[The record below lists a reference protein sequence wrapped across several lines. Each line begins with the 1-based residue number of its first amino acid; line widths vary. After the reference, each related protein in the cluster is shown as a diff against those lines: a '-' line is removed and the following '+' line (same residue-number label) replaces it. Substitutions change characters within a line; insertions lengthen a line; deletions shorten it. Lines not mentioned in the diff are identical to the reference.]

1 MRNALKQTVL
11 LWTLL
16 LLLTTWLGF
25 FAVSAVVKYAVVV
38 ILVAVTAAVMA
49 YWHKNKGQVVA
60 DDVWPSS
67 LPPETYRQP
76 VVLVCGDMSAHLF
89 TDSPVRQVSEGLY
102 LPVSDEEQLVAQ
114 VERLLTL
121 RPAWASQLAVAYT
134 IMPGIHRDVAVL
146 AGRLR
151 RFAHSMATVRRRAG
165 VNVPW
170 LLWSGLSGSP
180 LPERA
185 NSPWFICTGGEVQVA
200 TSAETTIPAQ
210 WIAQSGAQER
220 SQRLCYLLKAESL
233 MQWLDLNVLAE
244 LNGPEAKCP
253 PLAMTVG
260 LVPSL
265 PAVDNNLWQLWI
277 TARTGLTPDI
287 ADTGTDDALPF
298 PDALLRRLP
307 RQSGFTSLRRA
318 CVTMLGVTTVAGI
331 ASLCLSATANR
342 QLLRQVG
349 DDLHRFYAVPAEEFI
364 TKARHLSVLKDDAV
378 MLDGYYREGEPLRL
392 GLGLYPGE
400 RIRQPVL
407 RAIRDWRPPEQ
418 KMDVT
423 ASLPVQTVRLDSMSL
438 FDVGQARLK
447 DGSTKVL
454 VDALV
459 NIRAKPGWLILVAGY
474 TDATGDEKSN
484 QQLSLRR
491 AEAVRNWMLQTS
503 DIPATCFAV
512 QGLGESQPA
521 ATNDTPQGRAV
532 NRRVEISLV
541 PRSDACQDVK

>member
-49 YWHKNKGQVVA
+49 YWHKKKGQVVA

-121 RPAWASQLAVAYT
+121 RPAWASQFAVAYT
-134 IMPGIHRDVAVL
+134 VMPGMYRDAAVL
-146 AGRLR
+146 TGQLR

-200 TSAETTIPAQ
+200 TSAETTMPAQ

-307 RQSGFTSLRRA
+307 RQSGFTR
-318 CVTMLGVTTVAGI
+318 CDG
-331 ASLCLSATANR
+331 
-342 QLLRQVG
+342 
-349 DDLHRFYAVPAEEFI
+349 PA
-364 TKARHLSVLKDDAV
+364 
-378 MLDGYYREGEPLRL
+378 
-392 GLGLYPGE
+392 
-400 RIRQPVL
+400 
-407 RAIRDWRPPEQ
+407 
-418 KMDVT
+418 
-423 ASLPVQTVRLDSMSL
+423 
-438 FDVGQARLK
+438 
-447 DGSTKVL
+447 
-454 VDALV
+454 
-459 NIRAKPGWLILVAGY
+459 
-474 TDATGDEKSN
+474 
-484 QQLSLRR
+484 
-491 AEAVRNWMLQTS
+491 
-503 DIPATCFAV
+503 
-512 QGLGESQPA
+512 
-521 ATNDTPQGRAV
+521 
-532 NRRVEISLV
+532 
-541 PRSDACQDVK
+541 